1 MGPACSAIQLLAE
14 FVAPPSLDV
23 RSLLLL
29 AEPSLLRGARRC
41 CCLASARD
49 HERRAN
55 QFRQPVLCG
64 RTVLALTSTRA
75 GDHSKPAGT
84 VEARCELPFRP
95 RARLPTQ
102 LPRPTH
108 APQQLYPPRP

>member
-55 QFRQPVLCG
+55 HFPQPVLCG

-75 GDHSKPAGT
+75 GDHSKPSLT
-84 VEARCELPFRP
+84 VEPRCELPFRP
-95 RARLPTQ
+95 R
-102 LPRPTH
+102 PRPRIQPARRTNVP
-108 APQQLYPPRP
+108 ADLYA

>member
-29 AEPSLLRGARRC
+29 AEPSLVRGARGC

-75 GDHSKPAGT
+75 GDHSKPAVT

-95 RARLPTQ
+95 RARLRIQRARRTNVPEE
-102 LPRPTH
+102 
-108 APQQLYPPRP
+108 LYARR